1 MSISQIPLSVAIITL
16 NEEKRLPDCL
26 QGLGFAREVV
36 VVDSG
41 SSDRTV
47 ALAEE
52 SGARV
57 LVEPW
62 RGFGAQKQ
70 FALEQ
75 CSHQWV
81 LLLDADE
88 RIPPETAEQIKT
100 ALRGDPRHAA
110 YSFPR
115 KNYFAGRWIRHT
127 GWWPDRVVRL
137 CNRDRC
143 RMSARLVHESL
154 EVDGPVGMLREPI
167 VHHPTSNLR
176 EVFDKVNRYS
186 TLGAEELYARGES
199 ASVFTAVSRAGWG
212 FFVNYFLRL
221 GILDGRQGLM
231 ISSIDAI
238 NKFLKYTKLNEMR
251 NRDQR

>member
-1 MSISQIPLSVAIITL
+1 MSISQRPLSVAIITL
-16 NEEKRLPDCL
+16 NEEKRLQDCL
-26 QGLGFAREVV
+26 QGLSFAREVV

-52 SGARV
+52 FGARV
-57 LVEPW
+57 FVEPW

-88 RIPPETAEQIKT
+88 RIPPETAEEIKT
-100 ALRGDPRHAA
+100 VLRGDSLAAA

-115 KNYFAGRWIRHT
+115 KNYFADRWIRHT

-137 CNRDRC
+137 CNRNKC
-143 RMSARLVHESL
+143 SMSLRLVHESL
-154 EVDGPVGMLREPI
+154 EVDGPVGKMQQPI
-167 VHHPTSNLR
+167 VHYTNSELR

-186 TLGAEELYARGES
+186 TLGAEELYTQGES
-199 ASVFTAVSRAGWG
+199 ASIFKAVCRGGWG
-212 FFVNYFLRL
+212 FFANYFLRL
-221 GILDGRQGLM
+221 GILDGRPGLM

-238 NKFLKYTKLNEMR
+238 NKFLKYAKLNEMR
-251 NRDQR
+251 NRHQR